1 MIRCNNR
8 VDVALLCWM
17 VAPCEFVFRR
27 FCVFLL
33 FSSPS
38 IINHYFDITVNYQNL
53 AIESSVQYSSVRGV
67 RYFEFGN
74 SCTCG

>member
-53 AIESSVQYSSVRGV
+53 AIE
-67 RYFEFGN
+67 
-74 SCTCG
+74 